1 EAEELEKV
9 EVIAETEELE
19 EVEVIAEAEELEEVE
34 VIAEAEELE
43 EVEPIALEETQ
54 QEMVL
59 NEAIE
64 LKNGFIHVTEV
75 DEQTKKD
82 VQSFANVLIAEEQQV
97 VEEAPI
103 AEEQRVVEE
112 ALIAEEQQV
121 VEEARIAEEQ
131 RVVEEAPIAEEQR
144 VVEEAPIAEGQ
155 QVVEEAPIAEEQP
168 VVEEALIAEEQQV
181 VEEAPIA
188 EEQRVVE
195 EAPIAEEQ
203 RVVEEARIAEER
215 QVVEEA
221 LIAEEQQV
229 VEEARIAE
237 EQRVVEEAPIA
248 EEQRVVEEARIAEEQ
263 RVVEEAPIA
272 EGQQVVEEARIAEEQ
287 RVVEEAPIAEEQPVV
302 EEARIAEERQVVEET
317 PVSEE
322 QPIVQKEEPKRQKK
336 RHVPFNVV
344 MLKQDR
350 TRLMERHAARVNA
363 MQPSMSE
370 RVENKP
376 VQQVEEKPMQQV
388 VVEPQ
393 VEERPMQQ
401 EVVEPQVEEKSM
413 QQVVVESRVEEHPV
427 QQVVV
432 VEPQAEEK
440 PMQQVVVESQV
451 EERPVQQVVVEQ
463 VQKPTSSTEVQE
475 KAYVVNQREND
486 MRNVLQ
492 TPPTYA
498 IPPLTLLSI
507 PQQAALDNTE
517 WLDEQKE
524 LLDTTFNNFHVGAHV
539 INVSQGP
546 AVTRFEVQPD
556 PGVKVNKI
564 TNLSDDIKLSLA
576 AKDIRIEAPIP
587 GKSAIGIEV
596 PNKESKPV
604 FLREILRSPVFTK
617 SESPLTVALGLD
629 ISGDPIVTDIRKMPH
644 GLIAG
649 ATGSGKSV
657 CINAILTSIL
667 YKAKPHE
674 VKLMLIDPKMVE
686 LAPYNSVPHLVAPVI
701 TDVKAATAALKWA
714 VEEMERRYELFAHA
728 GARDLTRYNTIVS
741 GREIPGE
748 TLPYI
753 VIVIDELADLMMV
766 APGDVEEAICRIAQ
780 KARACGIH
788 LLVATQRP
796 SVDVI
801 TGLIK
806 SNIPTRIAFTVS
818 SQVDSRTIIDIG
830 GAEKLLGRGD
840 MLFLGNGTSKP
851 VRVQGVYVSDDEIE
865 KTVDHVRKQMKPNYL
880 FKQEDLLAKTEQAES
895 EDELFFD
902 ACQFVVE
909 QGGASTSSVQRK
921 FRIGY
926 NRAARLIE
934 EMESQGIISEGRG
947 TKPRDVLISEDEFAA
962 MQETNV

>member
-1 EAEELEKV
+1 MIAESEEVEVIAEAEESEEVEVIAEAEESEEVEVIAETEEPEEVEVIAEAEESEEVEVIAETEELEEVEVIAETEEPEEV

-34 VIAEAEELE
+34 VIAETEELEEVEVIAEAEELE
-43 EVEPIALEETQ
+43 EVEVIAETEAQEEVEVIAETEEPEEVEVIAETEEPEEVEVIAETEESEEVEVIAEIKAPVVETFVALEEIQ
-54 QEMVL
+54 QED
-59 NEAIE
+59 EAIE
-64 LKNGFIHVTEV
+64 QKSEFIHVAEA
-75 DEQTKKD
+75 DEQTKND
-82 VQSFANVLIAEEQQV
+82 VQSFANVLLAETEENKRV
-97 VEEAPI
+97 VEEAPV

-112 ALIAEEQQV
+112 TPV
-121 VEEARIAEEQ
+121 AEEQ
-131 RVVEEAPIAEEQR
+131 RVVEEAPVAEEQR
-144 VVEEAPIAEGQ
+144 VVEEAP
-155 QVVEEAPIAEEQP
+155 VAEEQP
-168 VVEEALIAEEQQV
+168 VVK
-181 VEEAPIA
+181 
-188 EEQRVVE
+188 
-195 EAPIAEEQ
+195 
-203 RVVEEARIAEER
+203 
-215 QVVEEA
+215 
-221 LIAEEQQV
+221 
-229 VEEARIAE
+229 
-237 EQRVVEEAPIA
+237 
-248 EEQRVVEEARIAEEQ
+248 
-263 RVVEEAPIA
+263 
-272 EGQQVVEEARIAEEQ
+272 
-287 RVVEEAPIAEEQPVV
+287 
-302 EEARIAEERQVVEET
+302 
-317 PVSEE
+317 
-322 QPIVQKEEPKRQKK
+322 KEEPEREKK

-350 TRLMERHAARVNA
+350 TRLMERHAARANA
-363 MQPSMSE
+363 MQHSVNV
-370 RVENKP
+370 RVENRP
-376 VQQVEEKPMQQV
+376 VQQVVAEPQVEEQPVQQVVAEPQVEEQLVQQVVAEPQVEEQLMQQVVAEPQVEEQPMQQV
-388 VVEPQ
+388 VAEPQ
-393 VEERPMQQ
+393 VEEQ
-401 EVVEPQVEEKSM
+401 
-413 QQVVVESRVEEHPV
+413 
-427 QQVVV
+427 
-432 VEPQAEEK
+432 

-451 EERPVQQVVVEQ
+451 EEQPMQQVVVESQVEEQSVQQVVAEPQMEERPVQQVVEEQ
-463 VQKPTSSTEVQE
+463 VQKPISSTEVQE

-486 MRNVLQ
+486 MRNVLH
-492 TPPTYA
+492 TPPTYTV
-498 IPPLTLLSI
+498 PPLALLSI
-507 PQQAALDNTE
+507 PQQSALDNTE

-741 GREIPGE
+741 EREIPGE

-895 EDELFFD
+895 EDELFFE

-934 EMESQGIISEGRG
+934 EMQSQGIISEARG